1 MERGQQAQHNTQK
14 QKEEKSRQLIPHHLS
29 SLQMVQHIRLY
40 PAIAIASSIA
50 SS

>member
-1 MERGQQAQHNTQK
+1 MERDQQAQHSTQK
-14 QKEEKSRQLIPHHLS
+14 KKEKSRQLIPHHLS